1 MQGTLRDLAWVDGRA
16 VHRAPEHLLECDH
29 AVAVVEEEDAEH
41 FVLHTGKPYAIVLVR
56 VHKVLLDADLAAVAT
71 KRLNEQVRRNPG
83 RFPENFVFLLSQEE
97 YEVLRSQFAT
107 LKPGRGQ
114 HRKYLP
120 YVFTEHGA
128 IMAAAV
134 LNTPRAVEM
143 SLYVVRTFVQ
153 LREWLTSNKELAH
166 KLDELER
173 RLGAHDEAIADILSA
188 IRALM
193 APPEPRKKRRMGFI
207 QNDD

>member
-1 MQGTLRDLAWVDGRA
+1 MTKSRKLSI
-16 VHRAPEHLLECDH
+16 PLERI
-29 AVAVVEEEDAEH
+29 AS
-41 FVLHTGKPYAIVLVR
+41 FILLVR
-56 VHKVLLDADLAAVAT
+56 GHKVLLDADLATLYGVTT
-71 KRLNEQVRRNPG
+71 KRLNEQVRRNRE
-83 RFPENFVFLLSQEE
+83 RFPEDFVFPLSQEE
-97 YEVLRSQFAT
+97 YESLRSQFAT

-143 SLYVVRTFVQ
+143 SLYVVRTFVR
-153 LREWLTSNKELAH
+153 LREMLASNQALKR

-173 RLGAHDEAIADILSA
+173 KLGAHDQAITGILNA
-188 IRALM
+188 IRELM
-193 APPEPRKKRRMGFI
+193 TPPEPPKKRRIGFV
-207 QNDD
+207 QTDD

>member
-1 MQGTLRDLAWVDGRA
+1 MTKNKKLSI
-16 VHRAPEHLLECDH
+16 PLERI
-29 AVAVVEEEDAEH
+29 ASFILVVR
-41 FVLHTGKPYAIVLVR
+41 G
-56 VHKVLLDADLAAVAT
+56 HKVLLDADLATLYGVTT
-71 KRLNEQVRRNPG
+71 KRLNEQVRRNRE
-83 RFPENFVFLLSQEE
+83 RFPEDFVFQLAQEE
-97 YEVLRSQFAT
+97 YEALRSQSAT

-153 LREWLTSNKELAH
+153 LREMLASNKELAR
-166 KLDELER
+166 KLNELER
-173 RLGAHDEAIADILSA
+173 KLGAHDQAIGSILSA
-188 IRALM
+188 IRELM
-193 APPEPRKKRRMGFI
+193 APPELPKKRRMGFV
-207 QNDD
+207 QTDD